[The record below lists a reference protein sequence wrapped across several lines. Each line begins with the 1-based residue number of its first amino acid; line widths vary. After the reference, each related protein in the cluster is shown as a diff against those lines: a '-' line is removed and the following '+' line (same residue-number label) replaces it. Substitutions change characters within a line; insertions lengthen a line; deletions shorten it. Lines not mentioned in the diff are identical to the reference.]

1 MSLWVIAEHRNG
13 NLRKATLEA
22 MGEGYRVAQK
32 MGIPCEAVIVGD
44 GVKDMAA
51 QLGNYGAQ
59 KVYCVDSP
67 ELANYNPISYSRAV
81 ADLVKEHS
89 PKIVFVGNTLN
100 GREIAARIAAK
111 VGAGL
116 ASDCTGFEVEDGKL
130 VAIRPAISGK
140 VITKIGFSSEIQMAT
155 LRSNVFDMEEA
166 GGSAE
171 LVEVPF
177 TAAPEDAKQTLKEFV
192 SKETGRPELTEA
204 PVIVSGGRGLKEG
217 ENFNIV
223 EELADILGAAVG
235 ASRAAVD
242 AGWKPQSFQVGQ
254 TGKTVSPNLYVAVGI
269 SGAIQHLAG
278 MSSSKYIVAINKDPD
293 APIFN
298 LADFGAVG
306 DLFKIV
312 PLLNEELKKIKAQEG

>member
-1 MSLWVIAEHRNG
+1 MSLWVIAEQRNG
-13 NLRKATLEA
+13 KLRKASLEA
-22 MGEGYRVAQK
+22 LSEGNRVASK
-32 MGIPCEAVIVGD
+32 LGVPFEAVIVGS
-44 GVKDMAA
+44 GVKDLAA
-51 QLGNYGAQ
+51 EIGKYGAK
-59 KVYCVDSP
+59 KVYAIDSAD
-67 ELANYNPISYSRAV
+67 LASYNPIAYSRAI

-89 PKIVFVGNTLN
+89 PKVIFVGNTLN
-100 GREIAARIAAK
+100 GREIAARVAAK

-116 ASDCTGFEVEDGKL
+116 ASDCIAFDVDGGKL
-130 VAIRPAISGK
+130 VATRPAISGK

-155 LRSNVFDMEEA
+155 LRSNVFNVEEV
-166 GGSAE
+166 GGTPE
-171 LVEVPF
+171 VVEVPF
-177 TAAPEDAKQTLKEFV
+177 SAADVDSKQTMKEFV

-204 PVIVSGGRGLKEG
+204 AIIVSGGRGLKEG
-217 ENFNIV
+217 ENFKLV
-223 EELADILGAAVG
+223 EELADLLGAAVG

-298 LADFGAVG
+298 IADFGAVG

-312 PLLNEELKKIKAQEG
+312 PLLTEELKKATT

>member
-1 MSLWVIAEHRNG
+1 MSLWVIAEQRNG
-13 NLRKATLEA
+13 KLRKATLEA
-22 MGEGYRVAQK
+22 LSEGKRVAEK
-32 MGIPCEAVIVGD
+32 LGVPCEAVIVGS
-44 GVKDMAA
+44 GVKGLAEEI
-51 QLGNYGAQ
+51 GKYGAS
-59 KVYCVDSP
+59 KVYVVDSP
-67 ELANYNPISYSRAV
+67 ELENYNPIAYSRAI

-89 PKIVFVGNTLN
+89 PKVIFAGNTLN
-100 GREIAARIAAK
+100 AREMVSRVAAK

-116 ASDCTGFEVEDGKL
+116 ASDCIGFEVDEGNL

-155 LRSNVFDMEEA
+155 LRSNVFEIEES
-166 GGSAE
+166 GGSPDV
-171 LVEVPF
+171 VEVAF
-177 TAAPEDAKQTLKEFV
+177 SSAPEDSKQTLKEFV

-204 PVIVSGGRGLKEG
+204 AIIVSGGRGLKEG
-217 ENFNIV
+217 ENFKLV
-223 EELADILGAAVG
+223 EELADLLGAAVG

-298 LADFGAVG
+298 VADFGAVG
-306 DLFKIV
+306 DLFKVV
-312 PLLNEELKKIKAQEG
+312 PLLTEEIKKVKAQEG

>member
-1 MSLWVIAEHRNG
+1 MSLWVIAEQRNG
-13 NLRKATLEA
+13 KLRKATLEA
-22 MGEGYRVAQK
+22 LSEGNRVAGK
-32 MGIPCEAVIVGD
+32 LGVSLEAVIVGS
-44 GVKDMAA
+44 GVKG
-51 QLGNYGAQ
+51 LSEEIGRYGAQ
-59 KVYCVDSP
+59 KVYAVDAA
-67 ELANYNPISYSRAV
+67 ELANYNPIAYSRAI

-89 PKIVFVGNTLN
+89 PKVVFAGNTLN
-100 GREIAARIAAK
+100 GREIAARVAAN

-116 ASDCTGFEVEDGKL
+116 ASDCTGFEIEGGKL
-130 VAIRPAISGK
+130 VATRPAISNK
-140 VITKIGFSSEIQMAT
+140 VITKIGFSSDIQMAT
-155 LRSNVFDMEEA
+155 LRSNVFNIEET
-166 GGSAE
+166 GGNAE
-171 LVEVPF
+171 VVEVPF
-177 TAAPEDAKQTLKEFV
+177 STAPEDAKQTLKEFV

-204 PVIVSGGRGLKEG
+204 AVIVSGGRGLKEG
-217 ENFNIV
+217 DNFNMV
-223 EELADILGAAVG
+223 EELADLLGAAVG

-242 AGWKPQSFQVGQ
+242 ADWKPQSFQVGQ

-312 PLLNEELKKIKAQEG
+312 PLLAEELKKAKTT